1 MSVGSTHHLEMV
13 FVWKQNYILV
23 DEYFFF
29 CCTWIVNSAVSKD
42 GVRIIDLSGKSC
54 TAERKARD
62 RLAMERHL
70 GIANEIKD
78 YGYYSVI
85 YRTKLRKFIKKL
97 KGKA

>member
-1 MSVGSTHHLEMV
+1 M
-13 FVWKQNYILV
+13 
-23 DEYFFF
+23 
-29 CCTWIVNSAVSKD
+29 
-42 GVRIIDLSGKSC
+42 DLSGKSC
-54 TAERKARD
+54 TAERKSFVIVWPWNVT
-62 RLAMERHL
+62 L

>member
-1 MSVGSTHHLEMV
+1 
-13 FVWKQNYILV
+13 
-23 DEYFFF
+23 
-29 CCTWIVNSAVSKD
+29 
-42 GVRIIDLSGKSC
+42 
-54 TAERKARD
+54 AERKARD